1 MAVVRAIGKIF
12 GMFDRVDDIVYE
24 PIKLVCDALRQ
35 PLKQIDSHNEIVK
48 EEHAQNLEKQMRQ
61 FEADLEISK
70 KRREMQVTIDQRRME
85 EEINQMILDNDLH
98 RREEMVQ
105 LEIKYRKEMA
115 EAATQLAQ
123 IMANMQ
129 ADTRNKIISLYTE
142 KTNEYLAIQ
151 QKFEDSLYTN
161 VDRMKKLF
169 PDEKG
174 KDKIMEYTFKQLEEI
189 AQRSA
194 DFAKSL
200 NADMTNVLGIID
212 CGMKE
217 INGLAAKYFHPAQPN
232 QPAITQNVVDAMESQ
247 HITIK

>member
-35 PLKQIDSHNEIVK
+35 PLKQIDSHNEKVK
-48 EEHAQNLEKQMRQ
+48 EEHAQNLEKQMQQ
-61 FEADLEISK
+61 FEADLEINK
-70 KRREMQVTIDQRRME
+70 KRREMQVTVDQRRME